1 MIRTEERL
9 SPRPARPP
17 SLDLALAL
25 AVFAGA
31 LVSLLHLRIH
41 PVRFPLDLDVYRE
54 AGRYALHGR
63 DPYSPGFGDSLR
75 IKLPFTYPPF
85 AALVFAPLALLPRSA
100 LLVGWTALCI
110 GLFAV
115 IVHVAVRPALLARGW
130 SHPVVLAAAAAI
142 LVWSVPV
149 AQTISY
155 GQINLVLVAAC
166 LLDCGVTPRA
176 SGRRRS
182 LSGALRGAS
191 GVLVGIATA
200 IKLTPGIFIVYFAL
214 TRQWAAAA
222 RAAVTAAACAALAFV
237 VAPGPSREFW
247 LHLVF
252 DDRRPGSPAYYGN
265 QSLLG
270 ALERLHLAWLWVPLG
285 LALGCVGLWRAT
297 RAHRAGAEVTAV
309 ALVGLTAVVVSPIS
323 WQHHAVW
330 IVPAAAALI
339 AWATTPKRAAVAI
352 LAVAVFLFPLDFWG
366 QRLSSLGGSPLIA
379 EVLRNSYA
387 LAFIALLLLLPLPS
401 PSPPSSPPSPP
412 KDAAPPGRRRLA
424 WR

>member
-1 MIRTEERL
+1 MIGTEERL
-9 SPRPARPP
+9 SPRPAGAPA
-17 SLDLALAL
+17 LDLALGVAM
-25 AVFAGA
+25 FAGA
-31 LVSLLHLRIH
+31 LVCMLHLRIH
-41 PVRFPLDLDVYRE
+41 PQRFPLDLDVYRE
-54 AGRYALHGR
+54 AGRYALHHR

-85 AALVFAPLALLPRSA
+85 AALVFVPLALVPKNA

-110 GLFAV
+110 GLFGV
-115 IVHVAVRPALLARGW
+115 ILHVTVRPALLARGW
-130 SHPVVLAAAAAI
+130 SHPAVLAAAAGV

-176 SGRRRS
+176 SGRRR
-182 LSGALRGAS
+182 

-200 IKLTPGIFIVYFAL
+200 IKLTPGIFIVYFGL

-222 RAAVTAAACAALAFV
+222 RAAVTAVACAALAFV

-252 DDRRPGSPAYYGN
+252 DANRPGSPAYYGN

-270 ALERLHLAWLWVPLG
+270 ALERLHVVWLWVPLG

-309 ALVGLTAVVVSPIS
+309 ALVGLTALVVSPIS

-339 AWATTPKRAAVAI
+339 AWATTPKRAALAI
-352 LAVAVFLFPLDFWG
+352 LAVAVFLFPLDYWG
-366 QRLSSLGGSPLIA
+366 QRLFSLGGSPWIT
-379 EVLRNSYA
+379 EVLRNA
-387 LAFIALLLLLPLPS
+387 FAFAFIALLLLLPLPS
-401 PSPPSSPPSPP
+401 LSASPTR
-412 KDAAPPGRRRLA
+412 DAAPSGPRRTA
-424 WR
+424 WW

>member
-1 MIRTEERL
+1 MIGTEERL
-9 SPRPARPP
+9 SPRPARAPA
-17 SLDLALAL
+17 LDLALGVAM
-25 AVFAGA
+25 FAGA

-41 PVRFPLDLDVYRE
+41 PQRFPLDLDVYRE

-85 AALVFAPLALLPRSA
+85 AALVFVPLALLPRSA

-110 GLFAV
+110 GLFWV

-130 SHPVVLAAAAAI
+130 THPAVLAAAAGV

-176 SGRRRS
+176 LGKRR
-182 LSGALRGAS
+182 

-252 DDRRPGSPAYYGN
+252 DDKRPGSPAYYGN

-270 ALERLHLAWLWVPLG
+270 ALERMHVVWLWVPLG

-297 RAHRAGAEVTAV
+297 RAHHAGAEVTAV
-309 ALVGLTAVVVSPIS
+309 ALVGLTALVVSPIS

-330 IVPAAAALI
+330 IVPAAAALV
-339 AWATTPKRAAVAI
+339 AWATTPKRAAIAI
-352 LAVAVFLFPLDFWG
+352 LAVAVFLFPLDYWG
-366 QRLSSLGGSPLIA
+366 QRLSSLGGSPWIT
-379 EVLRNSYA
+379 EVLRNAFA

-401 PSPPSSPPSPP
+401 LSSSLSR
-412 KDAAPPGRRRLA
+412 DAAPGGPRRVA
-424 WR
+424 

>member
-130 SHPVVLAAAAAI
+130 SHPVVLAAAAGI

-176 SGRRRS
+176 SGRRR
-182 LSGALRGAS
+182 

-214 TRQWAAAA
+214 TRQRAAAA

-366 QRLSSLGGSPLIA
+366 QRLSSLGSSPLIA
-379 EVLRNSYA
+379 EVLRNAYA
-387 LAFIALLLLLPLPS
+387 MAFIALLLLLPLPS

>member
-1 MIRTEERL
+1 MIGTEERL

-17 SLDLALAL
+17 ALDLALAL

-31 LVSLLHLRIH
+31 LVCLLHLRIH
-41 PVRFPLDLDVYRE
+41 PQRFPLDLDVYRE
-54 AGRYALHGR
+54 AGRYALHGL
-63 DPYSPGFGDSLR
+63 DPYGPGFGDSLR

-85 AALVFAPLALLPRSA
+85 AALVFVPLALLPRTA

-110 GLFAV
+110 GLFGL

-130 SHPVVLAAAAAI
+130 SHPGVLAAAAGI

-166 LLDCGVTPRA
+166 LFDCGVTPRA
-176 SGRRRS
+176 PGRRRS
-182 LSGALRGAS
+182 LAGALRGAS

-222 RAAVTAAACAALAFV
+222 RAAVTAAACGALAFV

-247 LHLVF
+247 LHLMF
-252 DDRRPGSPAYYGN
+252 DANRPGSPAYYGN

-270 ALERLHLAWLWVPLG
+270 ALERLHALWLWVPLG
-285 LALGCVGLWRAT
+285 LVLGGVGLWRAT

-309 ALVGLTAVVVSPIS
+309 ALVGLTALVVSPIS

-339 AWATTPKRAAVAI
+339 VWATTLKRAAIALLTVAI
-352 LAVAVFLFPLDFWG
+352 FLFPLDYWG
-366 QRLSSLGGSPLIA
+366 ERLSSLGGSPWVA
-379 EVLRNSYA
+379 DVLRNTYA
-387 LAFIALLLLLPLPS
+387 LTFIVLLLLLPLSSLSSS
-401 PSPPSSPPSPP
+401 PSQDP
-412 KDAAPPGRRRLA
+412 APMGPRRMA